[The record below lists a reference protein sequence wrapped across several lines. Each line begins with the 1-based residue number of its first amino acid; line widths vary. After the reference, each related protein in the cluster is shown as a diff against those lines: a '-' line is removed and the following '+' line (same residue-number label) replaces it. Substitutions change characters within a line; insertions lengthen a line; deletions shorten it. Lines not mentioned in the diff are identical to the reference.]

1 MASYRIEVSRSAAK
15 DLRKIDC
22 QWIPKILMAI
32 ESLGSEPRPAGCK
45 KLAGSDH
52 TYRIRIGDFRVI
64 YDVHDDTLI
73 ILVVRIRHRRDVY
86 R

>member
-15 DLRKIDC
+15 DLRKIDR
-22 QWIPKILMAI
+22 QWIPKILTAI
-32 ESLGSEPRPAGCK
+32 ESLESDPRPAGCK

>member
-1 MASYRIEVSRSAAK
+1 MASYRIEVSKSAAK
-15 DLRKIDC
+15 DLRKIDL
-22 QWIPKILMAI
+22 QWIPKILTTI
-32 ESLGSEPRPAGCK
+32 ESLESEPRPAGYK

-73 ILVVRIRHRRDVY
+73 ILVVRIRHRRDAY

>member
-1 MASYRIEVSRSAAK
+1 MASYQIEVSRSAAK
-15 DLRKIDC
+15 DLRKIDR
-22 QWIPKILMAI
+22 QWIPKILTAI
-32 ESLGSEPRPAGCK
+32 ESLESEPRPVGCK
-45 KLAGSDH
+45 KLAGSDR

-73 ILVVRIRHRRDVY
+73 ILVLGIRHRRDVY